1 MSVHVVTTLHQDGY
15 NLYGKHFIKT
25 WELNFPLDWK
35 IDYYAEGHTPKF
47 SDRVNVLNFN
57 ETCTEWQ
64 DYYEYIQHQVKTLS
78 NKKAI
83 NRYKKALRWSFK
95 MFTLLHALKT
105 STSDYV
111 IWLDAD
117 VYARSK
123 PIDNWI
129 QHILDGKCIAGQLES
144 VKGFTHIETGILPIS
159 MRHPEVNKVIDWID
173 KGYVHKEILDVP
185 KPWDGIWMGKMY
197 DSKLVSMNILKM
209 LVLQTNS
216 ATITDKEFSHQ
227 SLNWLVHNVGDKK
240 FGNVYSGRSGRS
252 KQAELI

>member
-1 MSVHVVTTLHQDGY
+1 
-15 NLYGKHFIKT
+15 
-25 WELNFPLDWK
+25 
-35 IDYYAEGHTPKF
+35 
-47 SDRVNVLNFN
+47 
-57 ETCTEWQ
+57 
-64 DYYEYIQHQVKTLS
+64 
-78 NKKAI
+78 
-83 NRYKKALRWSFK
+83 
-95 MFTLLHALKT
+95 LLHALKT

-123 PIDNWI
+123 PVDNWI
-129 QHILDGKCIAGQLES
+129 QRILDGKCIAGQLES

-173 KGYVHKEILDVP
+173 KGYVHREILDVP
-185 KPWDGIWMGKMY
+185 KPWDGIWIGKMY

-209 LVLQTNS
+209 LALRTTS

-227 SLNWLVHNVGDKK
+227 SLKWLVHNVGDKK